1 MGFSWQENADLQK
14 GNHFCFVLLQKK
26 TTAPY
31 MKSRSFGQLLFFV
44 LFLFAQLLHAQ
55 IPQVPLEMEFADL
68 TLRIHP
74 QAQREIQLD
83 VDALYRN
90 ASYFKLK
97 TDRVNLYL
105 PFVERELKSQ
115 GVPDELK
122 YLVIQESGLVAD
134 AVSTSNA
141 VGFWQF
147 KQGTAEEVGLRVDA
161 QVDER
166 KNIVTSSRGA
176 AIYLKKHNNTLNNW
190 MTAMVSYQMGLGGA
204 KAYFGTQYVGKKVV
218 DVDRNTHWYFKKFL
232 AHKIAYQSGRA
243 LFASVPSRLME
254 VEVQG
259 PATLGSLAKRYG
271 VTEAHLIE
279 YNKWAANGKIPTG
292 SFTLF
297 FIKDGGIPAE
307 PTQAAV
313 QPSPVTAEVAPSKTT
328 PAYSKANSFPKITG
342 NTTKATQPKQILVN
356 ELEGVQASVTSSP
369 SSFSTEIGVK
379 EKRFLKINDMEANER
394 VEKGAYYYTEKKR
407 PSAEVDTHVVQ
418 SGESLW
424 SISQKYGI
432 RLAALK
438 SKNRIRKDTDLRP
451 GMVLNLQESRKRGEE
466 IPVIATQTP
475 TSTLPTPSQPEV
487 RPSSVE
493 AASATSQEPTKPAFH
508 TVSPGETLF
517 SISKKYGLTV
527 SQLKELNGI
536 GEQNLITVGQKL
548 RIIVR

>member
-1 MGFSWQENADLQK
+1 
-14 GNHFCFVLLQKK
+14 
-26 TTAPY
+26 
-31 MKSRSFGQLLFFV
+31 MKSHSFGQLLFFV
-44 LFLFAQLLHAQ
+44 LFFLAPLVKAQ

-97 TDRVNLYL
+97 ADRVNLYL
-105 PFVERELKSQ
+105 PFVERELKGQ
-115 GVPDELK
+115 GIPDELK

-166 KNIVTSSRGA
+166 KNIVASSRGA
-176 AIYLKKHNNTLNNW
+176 AIYLKKHNGALNNW
-190 MTAMVSYQMGLGGA
+190 MTALVSYQMGLGGA

-232 AHKIAYQSGRA
+232 AHKIAYQSGRV
-243 LFASVPSRLME
+243 LFASVPSRLLE
-254 VEVQG
+254 VPVQG
-259 PATLGSLAKRYG
+259 PATLSSLAKRYG

-292 SFTLF
+292 NFTLF
-297 FIKDGGIPAE
+297 FIKDGGLPTEPAQE
-307 PTQAAV
+307 VPAQT
-313 QPSPVTAEVAPSKTT
+313 SPVTTATAPSKPS
-328 PAYSKANSFPKITG
+328 PAYSQANSYPKITG
-342 NTTKATQPKQILVN
+342 NTTKATTPKQILVN
-356 ELEGVQASVTSSP
+356 ALEGVQASATSSP
-369 SSFSTEIGVK
+369 STFSAEIGVK
-379 EKRFLKINDMEANER
+379 ERRFLKINDMEVSEK

-407 PSAEVDTHVVQ
+407 PSAEVATHVVQ
-418 SGESLW
+418 AGESLW
-424 SISQKYGI
+424 SISQKYGM

-438 SKNRIRKDTDLRP
+438 SKNRIRKDVDLLP
-451 GMVLNLQESRKRGEE
+451 GMVLNLVESRKRGEK
-466 IPVIATQTP
+466 IPVFAPPAAEATLSQPISAPSVVETAPVSPQEQTP
-475 TSTLPTPSQPEV
+475 S
-487 RPSSVE
+487 
-493 AASATSQEPTKPAFH
+493 FH

-517 SISKKYGLTV
+517 SISRKYGLSV